1 MRFTERYPIRR
12 PALTAVAGVLSA
24 ACLFSAPAV
33 NAQKQNQ
40 KATEPPSSERQ
51 TPPPNISPEKL
62 DAAAAAVTHV
72 TSVKQ
77 NYQQQLTAAPP
88 ADRERIAGEANNA
101 LKKAVTDQ
109 GLSVDEYN
117 SIMEAAQNNPTVR
130 QQLVQ
135 RIQPTK

>member
-1 MRFTERYPIRR
+1 MHFSKRCSMSQ
-12 PALTAVAGVLSA
+12 PALAVMAGVLSV
-24 ACLFSAPAV
+24 ACLFSPPATAQTQNQKGTDAPAV
-33 NAQKQNQ
+33 
-40 KATEPPSSERQ
+40 ERQ
-51 TPPPNISPEKL
+51 SPLPNISKEKL

-72 TSVKQ
+72 ASVKQ
-77 NYQQQLTAAPP
+77 NYQQQLTTAPP

-101 LKKAVTDQ
+101 IQKAVTDQ

-135 RIQPTK
+135 RIRPAK